1 MKNEMPMIEF
11 ANAIKSVFKHDDIF
25 NFIEIGCLDAKD
37 SIFIKSQFKN
47 CNPYAIEG
55 LPNNYEE
62 YLKNTSEVKC
72 FNIIIHEYDGFV
84 DFHNKNINGLHGIF
98 NRGDLYGKN
107 ILTNQPCKTI
117 KTFAIENNI
126 SALDVLKI
134 DVEGATLQV
143 LKGAK
148 ELIDTIKIMHI
159 ETEDTCFFQGQ
170 DLHDQVVDFL
180 KNKFEMIDI
189 SKVAIQTNQHQF
201 DSIWINKKLIK

>member
-1 MKNEMPMIEF
+1 MKNAIPMIEF
-11 ANAIKSVFKHDDIF
+11 ANAIKSVFKHDDTF
-25 NFIEIGCLDAKD
+25 NFIEIGSLHAKD
-37 SIFIKSQFKN
+37 SLFIKSQFKN

-55 LPNNYEE
+55 LQDNYEK
-62 YLKNTSEVKC
+62 YLKNLPYIQT
-72 FNIIIHEYDGFV
+72 FNIIINEYDGV
-84 DFHNKNINGLHGIF
+84 TNFHQKDINGLHGIF

-159 ETEDTCFFQGQ
+159 ETEDACFFQGQ

>member
-1 MKNEMPMIEF
+1 MKNQISMPEF
-11 ANAIKSVFKHDDIF
+11 DRAINKIFKYDDVF
-25 NFIEIGCLDAKD
+25 NFIEVGCLDAKD
-37 SIFIKSQFKN
+37 SIFLKNKYKN
-47 CNPYAIEG
+47 CNSYAIEG
-55 LPNNYEE
+55 LPSNFEE
-62 YLKNTSEVKC
+62 YLKNISEVKC

-84 DFHNKNINGLHGIF
+84 DFHMKNINGLHGIF

-107 ILTNQPCKTI
+107 ILTSQPCKTI
-117 KTFAIENNI
+117 KTFAVENNI

-143 LKGAK
+143 LKGSK

-170 DLHDQVVDFL
+170 DLHDQVVDLL

-201 DSIWINKKLIK
+201 DSIWVNKKV

>member
-1 MKNEMPMIEF
+1 MKNQISMPEF
-11 ANAIKSVFKHDDIF
+11 DRAINKIFKYDDVF
-25 NFIEIGCLDAKD
+25 NFIEVGCLDAKD
-37 SIFIKSQFKN
+37 SIFFKNKYKN
-47 CNPYAIEG
+47 CNSYAIEG
-55 LPNNYEE
+55 LPSNFEE
-62 YLKNTSEVKC
+62 YLRNISEVKC
-72 FNIIIHEYDGFV
+72 FNTIIHEYDGFV
-84 DFHNKNINGLHGIF
+84 DFYIKNINGLHGIF

-117 KTFAIENNI
+117 KTFAFENNI

-143 LKGAK
+143 LKGSK

-170 DLHDQVVDFL
+170 DVHDQVVDLL

-189 SKVAIQTNQHQF
+189 SKVTIQTNQHQF
-201 DSIWINKKLIK
+201 DSIWVNKKL